1 MLRSVKQLIGYSLRA
16 SDGSLGPV
24 EDFFFDDRSWTVRYI
39 VAGTGGWFKGRR
51 VLIAPQ
57 AISLINDEARRL
69 PVTLSRQQ
77 VQQSPGIDTAVTVA
91 RQQEEALTRCY
102 DWPVYWMD
110 GVILPDIEPG
120 TEEPTGGQAIT
131 SSGGQA
137 TATEP
142 LSHLRSICDVS
153 RHRVRAAGGEIGHV
167 DDFIVDSVDWRIRY
181 LSVDTRKWLAGKK
194 VLLACDWIREVSWAD
209 QEVTVDIDRERIRT
223 SPKFDPARPL
233 NREYETQL
241 YRYWGRQAYW
251 GD

>member
-16 SDGSLGPV
+16 TDGNLGPV
-24 EDFFFDDRSWTVRYI
+24 EDLFFDDRSWTVRYI

-51 VLIAPQ
+51 VLISPQ
-57 AISLINDEARRL
+57 TVSLIDDGRHHL
-69 PVTLSRQQ
+69 LVTLSRRQ
-77 VQQSPGIDTAVTVA
+77 VEQSPGIDTAVTVA

-110 GVILPDIEPG
+110 GVILPDVEPEL
-120 TEEPTGGQAIT
+120 EERAGGQAMT

-153 RHRVRAAGGEIGHV
+153 RHRVRATGGEIGHV
-167 DDFIVDSVDWRIRY
+167 EDFIVNSDDWRIRY

-194 VLLACDWIREVSWAD
+194 VLLAYDWIRKVSWAD

-223 SPKFDPARPL
+223 SPKFDPAKPL
-233 NREYETQL
+233 DREYEAQL
-241 YRYWGRQAYW
+241 YRYWGRPAYW
-251 GD
+251 SD